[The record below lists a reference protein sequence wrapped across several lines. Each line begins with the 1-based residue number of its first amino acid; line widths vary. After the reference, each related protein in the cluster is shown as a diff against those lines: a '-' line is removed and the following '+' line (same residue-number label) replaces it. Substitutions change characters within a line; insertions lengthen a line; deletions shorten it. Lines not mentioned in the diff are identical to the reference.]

1 MVQVKAVAKHVRI
14 PPRKARL
21 VAALIRNQNAEAALQ
36 RMRFVNSKAARLVAR
51 VLKSAIANA
60 ENNAKLEASSLVV
73 KDARVDEGITW
84 RGRRMRARGA
94 VNIIHRRT
102 SHITV
107 VVEEAE
113 GAGAEA

>member
-21 VAALIRNQNAEAALQ
+21 VAALIRNRNAEAALQ
-36 RMRFVNSKAARLVAR
+36 QIRFVNTKAARLIAR
-51 VLKSAIANA
+51 VLRSAIANA
-60 ENNAKLEASSLVV
+60 ENNAKLEPSSLVV
-73 KDARVDEGITW
+73 RDARVDEGIAW

-107 VVEEAE
+107 VVEEA
-113 GAGAEA
+113 

>member
-1 MVQVKAVAKHVRI
+1 MVEVRAVAKHVRV

-21 VAALIRNQNAEAALQ
+21 VAALIRNQNAETALKRIQ
-36 RMRFVNSKAARLVAR
+36 FVKNKAGRLVAR

-60 ENNAKLEASSLVV
+60 ENNAKLEPSALVV
-73 KDARVDEGITW
+73 KQALVDEGITW

-94 VNIIHRRT
+94 VNVIHRRT

-107 VVEEAE
+107 VVEEAQ
-113 GAGAEA
+113 GADAQA